1 MSVTPKFFQNPTPTK
16 DERDTM
22 SIAVIN
28 PATGETIEEFAEHS
42 ADDIEARVQSAQ
54 SAFEALKSTDYA
66 QRAVWMHKAADIL
79 ESEVDELSKM
89 LTIEMGKP
97 IAQSVGE
104 VLKCAKN
111 MRFYADNA
119 KKFLA
124 DEPLED
130 PSLVNASQA
139 YLRYQPLGVVLAV
152 MPWNYPLW
160 QVIRFAAP
168 ALMAGNTGI
177 LKHASN
183 VPHSALYLDSL
194 FTRAG
199 YPEGSFTTIL
209 AGSAPVAGLIED
221 RRIKAVTLTGSEPA
235 GRAVAGQAGAH
246 IKPAVMELGG
256 SDAFVVMPSA
266 DIEQAST
273 VAVSARINNN
283 GQSCIAGKRFVV
295 HADVYDE
302 FVEKFVAKMAALVVG
317 DPMDEAT
324 QVGPLAT
331 DKGRQEIADL
341 VDDARDKGARIL
353 TGGKAPEMS
362 GWFYEPT
369 VVDQLKPGMRLVM
382 EEAFGPV
389 ASVYKVSSLE
399 EAAEVAN
406 QTTFGLSSALWTQDS
421 SDEEYFIKH
430 SEAGAVFINGMTISY
445 PELPFG
451 GVKDSGF
458 GRELGA
464 PGIREFCNFKT
475 VWKS

>member
-1 MSVTPKFFQNPTPTK
+1 MT
-16 DERDTM
+16 
-22 SIAVIN
+22 IAVVN
-28 PATGETIEEFAEHS
+28 PATGETIEQFTEHTT
-42 ADDIEARVQSAQ
+42 EEVETRVQRAQ
-54 SAFEALKSTDYA
+54 DAFDALRETTYA
-66 QRAVWMHKAADIL
+66 ERGVWMKTAADIL
-79 ESEVDELSKM
+79 ESEVPELAKM
-89 LTIEMGKP
+89 LVVEMGKP
-97 IAQSVGE
+97 IAQAEAE

-119 KKFLA
+119 EKFLA

-130 PSLVNASQA
+130 ASTVNASSA
-139 YLRYQPLGVVLAV
+139 YLHYQPLGVVLAV

-168 ALMAGNTGI
+168 ALMAGNTGV

-183 VPHSALYLDSL
+183 VPHSALYLDTL

-199 YPEGSFTTIL
+199 FPEGAFTTIL
-209 AGSAPVAGLIED
+209 TGSGPIAGLLED

-235 GRAVAGQAGAH
+235 GRAVAAQAGAH

-256 SDAFVVMPSA
+256 SDAFIVMPSA
-266 DIEQAST
+266 DLENATT
-273 VAVSARINNN
+273 VAVNARISNN

-295 HADVYDE
+295 HQDIYDA
-302 FVEKFVAKMAALVVG
+302 FLEKFVAKMSALQVG
-317 DPMDEAT
+317 DPLDPAT
-324 QVGPLAT
+324 NVGPLAT
-331 DKGRQEIADL
+331 ERGRKEIAEL

-353 TGGKAPEMS
+353 TGGNAPDMP

-369 VVDQLKPGMRLVM
+369 VVDELKPGMRLVM

-389 ASVYKVSSLE
+389 ASVYKVSSRD

-406 QTTFGLSSALWTQDS
+406 QTTFGLSSALWTEDDS
-421 SDEEYFIKH
+421 DTEFFIKNI
-430 SEAGAVFINGMTISY
+430 EAGAVFINGMTISY

-475 VWKS
+475 VWKA

>member
-1 MSVTPKFFQNPTPTK
+1 MT
-16 DERDTM
+16 
-22 SIAVIN
+22 IAVVN
-28 PATGETIEEFAEHS
+28 PATGETIEQFTEHTT
-42 ADDIEARVQSAQ
+42 EEVETRVQRAQ
-54 SAFEALKSTDYA
+54 DAFDALKDTTYA
-66 QRAVWMHKAADIL
+66 ERGVWMKKAADIL
-79 ESEVDELSKM
+79 ESEVPELATM
-89 LTIEMGKP
+89 LVIEMGKP
-97 IAQSVGE
+97 ITQAEAE

-119 KKFLA
+119 EKFLA

-130 PSLVNASQA
+130 ASTVNASSA
-139 YLRYQPLGVVLAV
+139 YLHYQPLGVVLAV

-168 ALMAGNTGI
+168 ALMAGNTGV

-183 VPHSALYLDSL
+183 VPHSALYLDTL

-199 YPEGSFTTIL
+199 FPEGAFTTIL
-209 AGSAPVAGLIED
+209 TGSGPIAGLLED

-235 GRAVAGQAGAH
+235 GRAVAAQAGAH

-256 SDAFVVMPSA
+256 SDAFIVMPSA
-266 DIEQAST
+266 DLEKATT
-273 VAVSARINNN
+273 VAVNARISNN

-295 HADVYDE
+295 HQDIYDA
-302 FVEKFVAKMAALVVG
+302 FLEKFIAKMSALQVG
-317 DPMDEAT
+317 DPLDPAT
-324 QVGPLAT
+324 NVGPLAT
-331 DKGRQEIADL
+331 ERGRKEIAEL

-353 TGGKAPEMS
+353 TGGNAPDMP

-369 VVDQLKPGMRLVM
+369 VVDELKPGMRLVM

-389 ASVYKVSSLE
+389 ASVYKVSSRD

-406 QTTFGLSSALWTQDS
+406 QTSFGLSSALWTEDDS
-421 SDEEYFIKH
+421 DTEFFIKNI
-430 SEAGAVFINGMTISY
+430 EAGAVFINGMTISY

-475 VWKS
+475 VWKA